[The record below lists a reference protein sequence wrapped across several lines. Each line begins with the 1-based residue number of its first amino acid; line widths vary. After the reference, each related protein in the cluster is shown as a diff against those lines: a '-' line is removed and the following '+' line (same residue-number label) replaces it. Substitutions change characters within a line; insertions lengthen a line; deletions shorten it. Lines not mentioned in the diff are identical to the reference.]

1 MVMTLVAL
9 PVPASADDS
18 STSDDGATTST
29 STNLG
34 VPTVSKTVTPPDK
47 DGNFKLTLSV
57 TGKSQSKTTQTHANV
72 IFVADVSGSMNEAP
86 NPTHQQDSNGAYGK
100 VGNDYVPLYFDM
112 YGYA

>member
-1 MVMTLVAL
+1 MAL

-29 STNLG
+29 SPDLDARD
-34 VPTVSKTVTPPDK
+34 VSKTVTQPDE
-47 DGNFKLTLSV
+47 DGNFKLTISV